1 MLKIKSQVGPK
12 TQSILGFDS
21 QIQIKE
27 CNVLK
32 FTSSKN
38 TTFLILPN

>member
-1 MLKIKSQVGPK
+1 MLKIKSQVGPGA
-12 TQSILGFDS
+12 QSSLGFDS

-27 CNVLK
+27 YNVLK

-38 TTFLILPN
+38 TAFLILPN

>member
-1 MLKIKSQVGPK
+1 MLKIKPPGPG

-27 CNVLK
+27 YNVLK
-32 FTSSKN
+32 FM
-38 TTFLILPN
+38 